1 MGIVNS
7 PSTYAGFP
15 IGLEVAP
22 CDVVLKISAT
32 VAAGDVVA
40 IAPGATEGNRF
51 TTTKAPATA
60 NTSTDDNEFGVFA
73 VALEAAT
80 YVDAITTVYAK
91 FRVQG
96 VVDAKI
102 FGTPGKGAAVAVK
115 ETTKDLQA
123 PALGNKIV
131 GFMMEDGV
139 SGQLKQVLFDGLNG
153 FGTKH
158 A

>member
-22 CDVVLKISAT
+22 CDVILEIAAT
-32 VAAGDVVA
+32 VAVGDVVA
-40 IAPGATEGNRF
+40 IAPAASEGNRF
-51 TTTKAPATA
+51 TTTQAAA
-60 NTSTDDNEFGVFA
+60 SGNASIDDNEFGVFA

-80 YVDAITTVYAK
+80 YDASTTTYAK

-96 VVDAKI
+96 VVDALI
-102 FGTPGKGAAVAVK
+102 FGTPAKGAAVAVK
-115 ETTKDLQA
+115 EGTKDLTA
-123 PALGNKIV
+123 PAVGSKIV

-139 SGQLKQVLFDGLNG
+139 NGETKQVLFDGLNG

-158 A
+158 T

>member
-22 CDVVLKISAT
+22 CDVVLEIAAT
-32 VAAGDVVA
+32 VAIGDVVA
-40 IAPGATEGNRF
+40 IAPAASLGNRF
-51 TTTKAPATA
+51 TTTQAPASDNA
-60 NTSTDDNEFGVFA
+60 SIDDNEWGVFA

-80 YVDAITTVYAK
+80 YDASTTTYAK

-102 FGTPGKGAAVAVK
+102 FGTPSKGAAVAAR
-115 ETTKDLQA
+115 TNGDLAA
-123 PALGNKIV
+123 PAAGNKILA
-131 GFMMEDGV
+131 FMMEDGV
-139 SGQLKQVLFDGLNG
+139 SGATKQVLFDGLNG

-158 A
+158 T

>member
-22 CDVVLKISAT
+22 CDVVLEIAAT
-32 VAAGDVVA
+32 VAIGDVVA
-40 IAPGATEGNRF
+40 IAPAASLGNRF
-51 TTTKAPATA
+51 TTTQAPASD
-60 NTSTDDNEFGVFA
+60 NVSIDDNEFGVFA

-80 YVDAITTVYAK
+80 YDASTTTYAK

-96 VVDAKI
+96 VVNALID
-102 FGTPGKGAAVAVK
+102 GTPAKGAAVAVK
-115 ETTKDLQA
+115 LSTGDLTA
-123 PALGNKIV
+123 PAAGNKIV
-131 GFMMEDGV
+131 GFMMEAGV
-139 SGQLKQVLFDGLNG
+139 GGETKQVLFDGLNG

>member
-22 CDVVLKISAT
+22 CDVVLEIAAT
-32 VAAGDVVA
+32 VAVGDVVA
-40 IAPGATEGNRF
+40 IAPAASEGNRF
-51 TTTKAPATA
+51 TTTQAPASDNA
-60 NTSTDDNEFGVFA
+60 SIDDNEYGIFA

-80 YVDAITTVYAK
+80 YVDANTTVYAK

-102 FGTPGKGAAVAVK
+102 FGTPGKGAAVAAR
-115 ETTKDLQA
+115 TNGDLAA
-123 PALGNKIV
+123 PAAGNKILA
-131 GFMMEDGV
+131 FMMEDGV
-139 SGQLKQVLFDGLNG
+139 SGATKQVLFDGLNG

>member
-22 CDVVLKISAT
+22 CDVILEIAAT
-32 VAAGDVVA
+32 VAVGDVVA
-40 IAPGATEGNRF
+40 IAPAASEGNRF
-51 TTTKAPATA
+51 TTTQAPASDNA
-60 NTSTDDNEFGVFA
+60 SIDDNEYGVFA

-80 YVDAITTVYAK
+80 YDASTTTYAK

-96 VVDAKI
+96 VVDALI
-102 FGTPGKGAAVAVK
+102 SGTPAKGAAVAVK
-115 ETTKDLQA
+115 VTTGDLVA
-123 PALGNKIV
+123 PAAGNKIV
-131 GFMMEDGV
+131 GFMMETGVDGET
-139 SGQLKQVLFDGLNG
+139 KQVLFDGLNG